1 MKEKSRRYGYA
12 RVSTSDQDLR
22 LQLLALKKAKC
33 AEIFTDKGV
42 SGAQAQRPG
51 LDQVLAILAP
61 GDALVIYKLDRLGRS
76 TKELIGLVERLKSN
90 GVELISLTEK
100 IDTTTAQGTLFF
112 HFFAAMSQFERD
124 LIRERT
130 TAGLEAAKQSGVTLG
145 RPAAI
150 DKKTLAQARKLIAG
164 GVLTMQ
170 EVANRLGV
178 GRSTLYRAL
187 RREQEKNEVLTKP
200 KRL

>member
-1 MKEKSRRYGYA
+1 MAKYGYA

-42 SGAQAQRPG
+42 SGVKVKRPG
-51 LDQVLAILAP
+51 LDQALAVLMP

-76 TKELIGLVERLKSN
+76 TKELIALVERLKAQE
-90 GVELISLTEK
+90 VELISLTEN

-130 TAGLEAAKQSGVTLG
+130 LAGLEAAKQAGTTLG
-145 RPAAI
+145 RPVAV
-150 DKKTLAQARKLIAG
+150 DHKKLAQARRLMAG

-170 EVANRLGV
+170 EVAKRLGV
-178 GRSTLYRAL
+178 GRSTLYRSL
-187 RREQEKNEVLTKP
+187 RDEQDKNKQRTKG
-200 KRL
+200 